1 MYNGILVIYV
11 VCAKIPL
18 TRNFLFYPFTRCI
31 LLENLDKKLLLY
43 IKGVGDKMP
52 LRAALEK
59 LDNNYWQNERVKIKP
74 LLTEADLIT
83 RCEKGEK
90 CLQ

>member
-1 MYNGILVIYV
+1 
-11 VCAKIPL
+11 
-18 TRNFLFYPFTRCI
+18 
-31 LLENLDKKLLLY
+31 
-43 IKGVGDKMP
+43 MP

-90 CLQ
+90 CLQKY